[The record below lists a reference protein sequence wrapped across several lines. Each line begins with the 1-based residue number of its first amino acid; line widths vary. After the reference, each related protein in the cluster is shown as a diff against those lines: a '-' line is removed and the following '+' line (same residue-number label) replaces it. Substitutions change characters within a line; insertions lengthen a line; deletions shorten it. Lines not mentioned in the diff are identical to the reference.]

1 MTWDDRYRQLIEGE
15 IIETGDECLTDSH
28 LGWQIA
34 TNAIGLPAP
43 NPHYTAHRLYRRAI
57 KYWDLRRAKLRYQA
71 TINYGTAPESAKTN
85 VFRAIRWSKDRLMR
99 KEGSGHFFHISRDY
113 KQPNLFVCSFA
124 KPEWNADHCSFPY
137 ETGAKAAIMAVLEY
151 EIGL

>member
-1 MTWDDRYRQLIEGE
+1 MNVYQERRLKLQQKAL
-15 IIETGDECLTDSH
+15 ETYLTVPD
-28 LGWQIA
+28 
-34 TNAIGLPAP
+34 
-43 NPHYTAHRLYRRAI
+43 
-57 KYWDLRRAKLRYQA
+57 
-71 TINYGTAPESAKTN
+71 SAKTN

-113 KQPNLFVCSFA
+113 NQPNLFVCSFA